1 MAYSTAN
8 QEELK
13 ESRRAMHLEE
23 IRDFHQDLINDLG
36 INRTDFNMKR
46 PFYDRQGRMVVGIFA
61 SEFRKEKGFYFE
73 LINANSEP
81 YSDERTVYR
90 IPSNPHFEQE
100 YELNERGSYLV
111 PVEELRIVNVRS
123 VAISGPSATLFGNPS
138 SGSSPRPNS
147 APTPGRAQQ
156 PAPVGPD
163 APYSEMTM
171 RDYYAMLSGKPVSN
185 KAWLNELIKQPPY
198 QK

>member
-1 MAYSTAN
+1 MAYSTMN
-8 QEELK
+8 QDELK
-13 ESRRAMHLEE
+13 ESRRAMHLED

-81 YSDERTVYR
+81 YSEERTVYR

-111 PVEELRIVNVRS
+111 PIEELRVINVRS
-123 VAISGPSATLFGNPS
+123 VAISGPSATLFGNPTS
-138 SGSSPRPNS
+138 GNSTRPSSAPPTGRAAGVSGSS
-147 APTPGRAQQ
+147 A
-156 PAPVGPD
+156 PAPVD

-171 RDYYAMLSGKPVSN
+171 RDYYAMISGKPVSL
-185 KAWLNELIKQPPY
+185 KAWLNELIKQ
-198 QK
+198 K